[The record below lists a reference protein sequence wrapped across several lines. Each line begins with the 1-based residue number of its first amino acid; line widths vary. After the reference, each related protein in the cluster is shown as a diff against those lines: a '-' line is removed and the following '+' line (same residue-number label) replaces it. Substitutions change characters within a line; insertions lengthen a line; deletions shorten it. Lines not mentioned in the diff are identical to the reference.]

1 MLNGIWGDRL
11 ENATHSPLELHQAV
25 CSLSRALLAPGHG
38 RELSRETL
46 GMTGLW
52 TKQFV
57 QGTKPLS
64 ARKESD
70 SNQISLI
77 KKKKRLWVLISMSW
91 ALLSRCA
98 EHVG

>member
-1 MLNGIWGDRL
+1 MLNRIWGDRL

-25 CSLSRALLAPGHG
+25 CSLSRTLLAPGHG
-38 RELSRETL
+38 RELSKETP

-52 TKQFV
+52 TKQFPQPCV

-64 ARKESD
+64 ARKELD

-77 KKKKRLWVLISMSW
+77 KKKKDF
-91 ALLSRCA
+91 
-98 EHVG
+98 GF